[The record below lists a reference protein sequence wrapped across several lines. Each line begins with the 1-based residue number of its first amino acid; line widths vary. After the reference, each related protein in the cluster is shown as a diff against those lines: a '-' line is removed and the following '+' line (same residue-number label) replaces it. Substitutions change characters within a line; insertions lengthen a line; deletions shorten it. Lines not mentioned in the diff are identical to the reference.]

1 MRRDCNPILWR
12 MMRAWSSSGY
22 TARWSQ
28 SMGKEGKRRKEKNE
42 GRGKEEGEE
51 KQGKKPL
58 TMTHRK
64 ANM

>member
-1 MRRDCNPILWR
+1 
-12 MMRAWSSSGY
+12 MRAWSSSGY